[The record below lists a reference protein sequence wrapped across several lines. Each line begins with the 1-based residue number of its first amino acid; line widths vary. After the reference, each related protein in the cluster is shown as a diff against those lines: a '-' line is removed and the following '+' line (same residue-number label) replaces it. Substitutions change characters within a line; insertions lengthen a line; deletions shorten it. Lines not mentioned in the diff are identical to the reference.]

1 MGSLTVNND
10 STYGGIG
17 HSGTDAITDNNYKGN
32 KTMATYYFKAGT
44 GEPFTDNAVT
54 GDDAVA
60 RGQAVKTTSAPA
72 SVESWR
78 MKFNFTT
85 NSVDVYEDGKTN
97 ADAVDC

>member
-1 MGSLTVNND
+1 
-10 STYGGIG
+10 
-17 HSGTDAITDNNYKGN
+17 
-32 KTMATYYFKAGT
+32 MATYYFKVGT
-44 GEPFTDNAVT
+44 GEPFTDKTDA

-60 RGQAVKTTSAPA
+60 KGQAVKTTSAPA

-97 ADAVDC
+97 ADAVIAKKAALDKKTADEAAAQKAAQVAIDAADA

>member
-1 MGSLTVNND
+1 
-10 STYGGIG
+10 
-17 HSGTDAITDNNYKGN
+17 
-32 KTMATYYFKAGT
+32 MATYYFKVGT
-44 GEPFTDNAVT
+44 GEPFTDNAVA

-97 ADAVDC
+97 ADAVIAKKAALDKKTADEAAAQKAAQVAIDAADA

>member
-1 MGSLTVNND
+1 MNHLLTNA
-10 STYGGIG
+10 
-17 HSGTDAITDNNYKGN
+17 DA
-32 KTMATYYFKAGT
+32 
-44 GEPFTDNAVT
+44 

-78 MKFNFTT
+78 MKYNFTT

-97 ADAVDC
+97 DDAVQLRKLLRQAKNAEKQTHKSCSAAIDAADA

>member
-1 MGSLTVNND
+1 
-10 STYGGIG
+10 
-17 HSGTDAITDNNYKGN
+17 
-32 KTMATYYFKAGT
+32 MATYYFKVGT
-44 GEPFTDNAVT
+44 GEPFTDNAVA
-54 GDDAVA
+54 GDDAVT

-97 ADAVDC
+97 ADAVIAKKAALDKKTADEAAAQKAAQVAIDAADA